1 MEHPK
6 EVSRKV
12 LALELTKLLHLT
24 LCHDTSVREV
34 PGVQEA
40 LRSKLGTETSCR
52 AWAEHAKPSAQF
64 NSKPQ
69 KKKQDND
76 AVRGCSCLMAALF
89 RGSVL
94 MRC

>member
-1 MEHPK
+1 VEHPK

-40 LRSKLGTETSCR
+40 LRSKLGTETRNWNGSLSSYGVPLV
-52 AWAEHAKPSAQF
+52 PSTDKTQ
-64 NSKPQ
+64 
-69 KKKQDND
+69 
-76 AVRGCSCLMAALF
+76 
-89 RGSVL
+89 
-94 MRC
+94 